1 MAKNSIVFGIIIIVV
16 SIAFYIG
23 TYMGSMTALIPG
35 IFGVVMVICG
45 LLARKENIRKHL
57 MYVSAVIAL
66 IGFLATAEGILRLI
80 GMLDGQE
87 IERSIAF
94 IEMAICSVIFLI
106 YVILSFQSFREARR
120 ERGGGGES
128 EQ

>member
-23 TYMGSMTALIPG
+23 TYMASMTALIPG
-35 IFGVVMVICG
+35 IMGVIMVICG
-45 LLARKENIRKHL
+45 LLARKENMRKHL
-57 MYVSAVIAL
+57 MHVSAVVAL

-80 GMLDGQE
+80 GMLDGVE

-106 YVILSFQSFREARR
+106 YVILSFQSFREARKSR
-120 ERGGGGES
+120 VEGERV
-128 EQ
+128 

>member
-23 TYMGSMTALIPG
+23 TYQASMTALIPG
-35 IFGVVMVICG
+35 IMGIAMIICG

-57 MYVSAVIAL
+57 MHVSAVIAL
-66 IGFLATAEGILRLI
+66 IGFIATAEGVLRLI
-80 GMLDGQE
+80 GMLDGAE
-87 IERSIAF
+87 VERSIAF
-94 IEMAICSVIFLI
+94 IEMAISSVIFLI
-106 YVILSFQSFREARR
+106 YVILSFQSFCEARR
-120 ERGGGGES
+120 ERRGGES